1 MDYFNLRDILCNL
14 LVCGAEAR
22 GPDERIWRSSY
33 GKEAVQKAAR
43 IRYAITKNNS
53 KE

>member
-1 MDYFNLRDILCNL
+1 MDNCNLWDILCYL

-22 GPDERIWRSSY
+22 GHDERIWRSSY
-33 GKEAVQKAAR
+33 GKAAAPNAAR
-43 IRYAITKNNS
+43 IGYAITKNNS